1 MNISTTF
8 GQRLRKVRKDMG
20 LNQKEIAKKLGFSDN
35 TLISRFE
42 NDKSLPTIETI
53 IKLAKESIVDL
64 HWLIT
69 GEQSPGAT
77 TEADR
82 YREAAHL
89 LLPLA
94 SEELRDMQMLKASF
108 LKKIE
113 QYEAERSA
121 ESGGIKY
128 TMEGLREE
136 LPKLERAYTR
146 ALDDIK
152 KAVALLKGKEET
164 EKT

>member
-1 MNISTTF
+1 MKNSTTF
-8 GQRLRKVRKDMG
+8 GQRLRKVRKDME
-20 LNQKEIAKKLGFSDN
+20 LNQAEFAKKLGFSDN
-35 TLISRFE
+35 TIISRFE
-42 NDKSLPTIETI
+42 KDKRLPTLETVL
-53 IKLAKESIVDL
+53 KLAEGSIVDF
-64 HWLIT
+64 HWLLT

-77 TEADR
+77 TEAER
-82 YREAAHL
+82 YCEAAHL

-94 SEELRDMQMLKASF
+94 SEELRDMQKMRAAF
-108 LKKIE
+108 LSRIE

-121 ESGGIKY
+121 ESGGVKY

-152 KAVALLKGKEET
+152 KAVALLKGE
-164 EKT
+164 